1 MPPANMPQP
10 QPTGWRVL
18 GQAPSTQADQT
29 GRFVRGMIIQFVT
42 ATGVNGEVFVPDSVY
57 GNTDT
62 VRQIIAQKAA
72 SIDAVAN
79 LGG

>member
-1 MPPANMPQP
+1 MSPANTSQP

-29 GRFVRGMIIQFVT
+29 GRFVRGMVVQFVT